1 MNHEDRFASYGKKFD
16 TIEDSLQGLPTIRR
30 VGVERV
36 ARFPGVM
43 LLARLDLE
51 TLGKTV
57 QEVIAEMREG
67 NPGIRVLPEGT
78 DGLNINVHTLNDGEE
93 QVVAERLKAV
103 LGGES

>member
-1 MNHEDRFASYGKKFD
+1 
-16 TIEDSLQGLPTIRR
+16 
-30 VGVERV
+30 
-36 ARFPGVM
+36 
-43 LLARLDLE
+43 
-51 TLGKTV
+51 
-57 QEVIAEMREG
+57 MREG